1 MERYLKSQNTVEK
14 FVAFA
19 EKNGLKRRNLM
30 IQKSHKLLERFVNSR
45 IIYNI
50 LNEEAWTE
58 YLNHDDPVIIETL
71 RIFRNGEAF
80 PSKVPANGT
89 KDGKVAMMFDHA
101 SQKAPKPYFAH
112 A

>member
-1 MERYLKSQNTVEK
+1 
-14 FVAFA
+14 
-19 EKNGLKRRNLM
+19 M

-50 LNEEAWTE
+50 LNEQAWTE

-80 PSKVPANGT
+80 PTKRPVDNT
-89 KDGKVAMMFDHA
+89 KDGKLAMTFDNA
-101 SQKAPKPYFAH
+101 SRKAPNCYFAH